1 MNSAT
6 PRDISNIVLGA
17 LIGALA
23 PVLCLAPFVTR
34 AFHIDDPMY
43 IWTAQHLHA
52 NPFDFYGFDVN
63 WDGFI
68 KSAAQE
74 NKNPPLVS
82 YYMAVVAAFT
92 GWSELALHAGFL
104 IPAAA
109 LGLGIYFLAKHFCS
123 HPVISTLIA
132 IFTPAVLVSGSSVMS
147 DVPML
152 TLFVWAIILWLRGLE
167 SDNTKWLF
175 AAGFAIAAA
184 ALTKYFGIALV
195 PLLAVYTASRLRKAG
210 WWIAALAVPVLVMIA
225 YEWVMWFHYGTGG
238 LLNAA
243 GYAGASQTPGRR
255 MAALLVGLTFT
266 GGCMSPIVFFAPLF
280 KIRYLPVVAVCVSV
294 IVVLLFSAAPAFQT
308 MLAQSAP
315 EQSWWIAVQAALF
328 ATAGLTV
335 MIVVALDWIEKRDA
349 DSTLLV
355 LWVLGTFVFSVFL
368 NWSVTSRTIL
378 PMVPPVAILIVR
390 RLEML
395 QDRGERIPG
404 WHWYAPLV
412 PSLILALAVAWAD
425 ARLANSARDAAQR
438 FGREM
443 AHYSHNVYFQGH
455 WGFQY
460 YLEVEDAEPVAYGQT
475 DFRAG
480 DAIINPINNT
490 SVWPV
495 DESLIASRF
504 AGSFSGPRWITT
516 MSRPLGAGF
525 YTDLW
530 GPLPFAF
537 GPVPEERYVTL
548 VLNGRGIPFENV
560 AYHE

>member
-6 PRDISNIVLGA
+6 TRDTSNVFLGA

-82 YYMAVVAAFT
+82 YYIALVAAVA
-92 GWSELALHAGFL
+92 GWSELALHGGFL
-104 IPAAA
+104 IPAAG
-109 LGLGIYFLAKHFCS
+109 LGLGIYFLARHFCS
-123 HPVISTLIA
+123 HPVIATLIA

-167 SDNTKWLF
+167 SDNTSWLF
-175 AAGFAIAAA
+175 AASVAIAAA

-195 PLLAVYTASRLRKAG
+195 PLLAVYTALRLRNVG

-225 YEWVMWFHYGTGG
+225 YECVMWFHYGTGG

-243 GYAGASQTPGRR
+243 GYAGTSQTPGRR
-255 MAALLVGLTFT
+255 MAALLLGLTFT
-266 GGCMSPIVFFAPLF
+266 GGCMAPIVFFAPLI
-280 KIRYLPVVAVCVSV
+280 KIRYLLVVPVCVSV
-294 IVVLLFSAAPAFQT
+294 IVMLLFSVAPVFQA

-315 EQSWWIAVQAALF
+315 EQFWWIAIQAALF
-328 ATAGLTV
+328 ASAGLTV
-335 MIVVALDWIEKRDA
+335 MIVVALDWIGKRDA

-355 LWVLGTFVFSVFL
+355 LWVLGTLVFSVFL

-395 QDRGERIPG
+395 QEQGERIPG

-412 PSLILALAVAWAD
+412 PSLALALTVAWTD

-443 AHYSHNVYFQGH
+443 AHYPHNVYFQGH

-460 YLEVEDAEPVAYGQT
+460 YMEAEGAEPVAYRQT
-475 DFRAG
+475 DFRQG
-480 DAIINPINNT
+480 DAIICPTNNT

-495 DESLIASRF
+495 EDSFVGARF
-504 AGSFSGPRWITT
+504 AGTFPGPRWLTT
-516 MSRPLGAGF
+516 MSRPLGAGI

-530 GPLPFAF
+530 GPLPFAI
-537 GPVPEERYVTL
+537 GPVPGERYLTL
-548 VLNGRGIPFENV
+548 VLNGAGTPFEEV

>member
-6 PRDISNIVLGA
+6 PRDTSYVILGA
-17 LIGALA
+17 LLCALA
-23 PVLCLAPFVTR
+23 PALCLAPFLTR

-43 IWTAQHLHA
+43 IWTAQHLHS
-52 NPFDFYGFDVN
+52 NPIDFYGFDVN

-82 YYMAVVAAFT
+82 YYIALVAAVA

-109 LGLGIYFLAKHFCS
+109 LGLGIYFLARRFCR
-123 HPVISTLIA
+123 HPVIATWIA
-132 IFTPAVLVSGSSVMS
+132 VFTPAVLVSGSSVMS
-147 DVPML
+147 DLPML
-152 TLFVWAIILWLRGLE
+152 TLFVWSIVLWLRGLE
-167 SDNTKWLF
+167 SDNTEWF
-175 AAGFAIAAA
+175 IAAGFVIAAA

-195 PLLAVYTASRLRKAG
+195 PLLAVYTALRLRKAG

-225 YEWVMWFHYGTGG
+225 YECVMWFHYGTGG

-255 MAALLVGLTFT
+255 MAALLIGLTFT
-266 GGCMSPIVFFAPLF
+266 GGCMAPVMFYALVLR
-280 KIRYLPVVAVCVSV
+280 IRYLAAVAASV
-294 IVVLLFSAAPAFQT
+294 GAFVVLMLFWAPAFRA
-308 MLAQSAP
+308 MLSQSAP
-315 EQSWWIAVQAALF
+315 EQFWWIAIQAALF

-335 MIVVALDWIEKRDA
+335 MIVVALDWIGKRDA

-368 NWSVTSRTIL
+368 NWSVTARTIL

-390 RLEML
+390 RLERL
-395 QDRGERIPG
+395 QERGTRIPG
-404 WHWYAPLV
+404 WQWYAPLV
-412 PSLILALAVAWAD
+412 PSLALALTVAWAD

-443 AHYSHNVYFQGH
+443 AHYSHHVYFQGH

-460 YLEVEDAEPVAYGQT
+460 YLEAEDAEPVAYGQT

-495 DESLIASRF
+495 DDSLIASRF
-504 AGSFSGPRWITT
+504 AGSFPGPQWITT

-537 GPVPEERYVTL
+537 GPVPEERYVTI
-548 VLNGRGIPFENV
+548 VLNGTGVPFENV